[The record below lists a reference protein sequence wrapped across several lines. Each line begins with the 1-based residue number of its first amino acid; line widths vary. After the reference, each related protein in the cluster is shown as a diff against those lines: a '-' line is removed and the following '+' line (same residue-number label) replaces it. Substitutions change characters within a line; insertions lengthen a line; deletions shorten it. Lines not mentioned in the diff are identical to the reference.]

1 MIQHTLK
8 LSDTARKLVDESLTR
23 IRNHPFI
30 TKAIDGRLTRDQIK
44 RWVFLAGRESRI
56 FPSVVKNMLALCS
69 SGDKEIAGIL
79 SRNLSDELGNG
90 NPEEAHFQHYL
101 GLLTEMGIS
110 FDEFSSYDEKA
121 GIKLALSLAFSVS
134 TQMHLATAIGYLLVN
149 EGMTPI
155 TYSAVGEALCREYS
169 FSEIPFLAAHV
180 DIDERHVAGL
190 FRAVDQLEERQFDQL
205 FYGIGLGERG
215 MLLLLDE
222 AYGIFESKRTEFA
235 RI

>member
-8 LSDTARKLVDESLTR
+8 LSDTAKKLVDESLTR
-23 IRNHPFI
+23 IGKHPFI
-30 TKAIDGRLTRDQIK
+30 AGAIDGKLSREQIK
-44 RWVFLAGRESRI
+44 RWVFCAGRESRI
-56 FPSVVKNMLALCS
+56 FPGVVKNILALCS
-69 SGDKEIAGIL
+69 PSDQEIATTL
-79 SRNLSDELGNG
+79 LRNLNDELGNG
-90 NPEEAHFQHYL
+90 NPQEAHFQHYL

-110 FDEFSSYDEKA
+110 YDQFSSYDEKA
-121 GIKLALSLAFSVS
+121 GIKLALSLAFNVS
-134 TQMHLATAIGYLLVN
+134 RQEHLATAIGYLLVN

-155 TYSAVGEALCREYS
+155 TYSAVGEALRHEYK

-190 FRAVDQLEERQFDQL
+190 FRAVDHLDERQFDHL
-205 FYGIGLGERG
+205 LYGIGLGERG

-222 AYGIFESKRTEFA
+222 AYGIFESKGADFE